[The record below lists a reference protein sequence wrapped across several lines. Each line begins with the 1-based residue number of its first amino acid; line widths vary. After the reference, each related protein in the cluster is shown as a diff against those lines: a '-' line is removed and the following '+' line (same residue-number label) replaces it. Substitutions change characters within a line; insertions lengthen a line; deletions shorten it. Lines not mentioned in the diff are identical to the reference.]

1 MNEMINVNNNDGNF
15 DMQTLMNI
23 TGQNAM
29 IVNNLNQQMGIVTSS
44 INSIRS
50 DVGVIR
56 DELDQ
61 LKLNEEITTDQ
72 AETIIERAR
81 SRVVAVLGEYDK
93 KYFKRFIAR
102 LYSDAKKYRSLG
114 SSIYRTHKGNYQMVL
129 NYIEAWMPREGTAEF
144 KNKID
149 RGLRE

>member
-23 TGQNAM
+23 TGQNAL

-81 SRVVAVLGEYDK
+81 SRVVTVLGEYDK

-102 LYSDAKKYRSLG
+102 LYSDAKKYNGLG

-129 NYIEAWMPREGTAEF
+129 NYVEAWMPYEETAEF

-149 RGLRE
+149 RELEE